1 MITFRT
7 QVSAYHESGRG
18 PIPGL
23 VRENARAAPELAEL
37 IDDLSVIEKHR
48 VGMYMHLH
56 HPLAVGL
63 AVDASLAQWQ
73 PARIAV
79 GESGQTRR
87 AAGARNSVSRTSLTR
102 NASSRCFSTGYAPH
116 PRSRLR
122 LRRFHHRGA
131 AQRTRKDNRP

>member
-1 MITFRT
+1 MIPFRT

-87 AAGARNSVSRTSLTR
+87 ATGAPNCRVPHVIDAERFLALFFDR
-102 NASSRCFSTGYAPH
+102 LCPASSEE
-116 PRSRLR
+116 
-122 LRRFHHRGA
+122 
-131 AQRTRKDNRP
+131 